1 MDDMI
6 EERHR
11 DDGFEV
17 SFVVSVPRP
26 QAWERLATATPAS
39 DALDPPGPGQ
49 WWIPAVE
56 GAADEIEVVPQ
67 ERLHARKATFPCEG
81 TEIVVTLED
90 AGTGTRITFVQHG
103 FGPGFAERRPW
114 LEAGWWS
121 IRADLYVVFERGVAC
136 GRHLRPWSSLGCEVA
151 EGPGGLA
158 VAAVQPGRF
167 AHQAGARTGDL
178 VLTVAGAPVVTVRE
192 LAVLLRSLRS
202 GTDAK
207 LRYLRE
213 GRVLAGS
220 GTL

>member
-1 MDDMI
+1 
-6 EERHR
+6 
-11 DDGFEV
+11 
-17 SFVVSVPRP
+17 
-26 QAWERLATATPAS
+26 
-39 DALDPPGPGQ
+39 
-49 WWIPAVE
+49 
-56 GAADEIEVVPQ
+56 
-67 ERLHARKATFPCEG
+67 
-81 TEIVVTLED
+81 
-90 AGTGTRITFVQHG
+90 
-103 FGPGFAERRPW
+103 
-114 LEAGWWS
+114 
-121 IRADLYVVFERGVAC
+121 VAC